1 MKYNYSI
8 IVPYRDKYDLFVK
21 AVSSIPDRKD
31 IQIII
36 VDNAPEP
43 LPREKIPGK
52 QQAKVVYASSSPTKG
67 AGCARNEGLKHVAGR
82 YMLFL
87 DADDY
92 FTPEAFDSFDKY
104 LNSDYDIVFFK
115 PTSLK
120 LSDGTISD
128 RHVKYSS
135 YIDDFIHNNLD
146 SRLRYWWVAPWSKL
160 FRSDFVKQ
168 GAFQFDEI
176 KVSNDS
182 WFSLMTGHYAVR
194 ICADD
199 AIVYIVTELGT
210 GSSLTKMNSQENSF
224 IRFDTAVRKYKF
236 LESVGR
242 KDQCPRLLGFVR
254 IALKNYGIMEA
265 LRYIKYA
272 FKNGV
277 GIL

>member
-1 MKYNYSI
+1 MRYNYSI

-21 AVSSIPDRKD
+21 AVDSIPDRND
-31 IQIII
+31 IQIVI
-36 VDNAPEP
+36 VDNAIEA
-43 LPREKIPGK
+43 LPKEKLPTK
-52 QQAKVVYASSSPTKG
+52 QQSKVVYTTSSPTKG
-67 AGCARNEGLKHVAGR
+67 AGCARNEGLKYVEGKFL
-82 YMLFL
+82 LFL

-115 PTSLK
+115 PTSIRLC
-120 LSDGTISD
+120 DGTMSD

-135 YIDDFIHNNLD
+135 YIDDYNLNNND
-146 SRLRYWWVAPWSKL
+146 CRLRYWWVAPWSKL
-160 FRSDFVKQ
+160 FRTEFVKQ

-182 WFSLMTGHYAVR
+182 WFSLMTGHYAVK

-199 AIVYIVTELGT
+199 AIVYVVTELGA
-210 GSSLTKMNSQENSF
+210 GSSLTKMTSRENSF
-224 IRFDTAVRKYKF
+224 IRFDTAIRKYKF

-254 IALKNYGIMEA
+254 IAMKNFGFVEA
-265 LRYIKYA
+265 LRYVKYA
-272 FKNGV
+272 LKNRV